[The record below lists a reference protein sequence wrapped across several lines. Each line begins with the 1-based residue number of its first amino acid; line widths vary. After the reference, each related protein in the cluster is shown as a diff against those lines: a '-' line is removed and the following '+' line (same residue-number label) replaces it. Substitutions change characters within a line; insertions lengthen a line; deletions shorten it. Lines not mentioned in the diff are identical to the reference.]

1 MAEKDA
7 DGAAAQ
13 GEGGNKKKMIL
24 AGVAVAVVLALGLA
38 GGYFLAGGGK
48 DDSAAAAPG
57 PMPAI
62 YAEMGEKFVLTL
74 QENGRQRYLQ
84 VAVTLMSR
92 DPLIVAEIA
101 VHAPL
106 LRGRLVGLFSSQD
119 FAALRSDAG
128 RLALREQALLTV
140 QDVLRAE
147 TGSPGVEQI
156 YFTEFVL
163 Q

>member
-1 MAEKDA
+1 MAEQG
-7 DGAAAQ
+7 DGAAA
-13 GEGGNKKKMIL
+13 EGDGGKKKKMIL
-24 AGVAVAVVLALGLA
+24 AGVAVVLVLALGLA
-38 GGYFLAGGGK
+38 GGYFLGGGGK
-48 DDSAAAAPG
+48 SDSEPPEAL
-57 PMPAI
+57 PMPAV
-62 YAEMGEKFVLTL
+62 YTDLGEKFVLTL
-74 QENGRQRYLQ
+74 QENGRQRYFQ

-92 DPLIVAEIA
+92 DPLIAPEIG

-119 FAALRSDAG
+119 FATLRTDAG

-140 QDVLRAE
+140 QDVMRAE